1 MCFTYIHGIN
11 NGTSMPS
18 HLLSVA
24 KVNRLTSPGR
34 HADGGCLFLVIK
46 PSGAKQW
53 VARLTIRGRQ
63 TDLGLG
69 GISYVTLAEARD
81 ETLRLRRIA
90 RSGGDPRLERRQ
102 TIVTFEDAAVSVH
115 QSLLPTWKNTKH
127 AETWLATMEK
137 YTFPAFGSRS
147 IESIGPAEILSI
159 LTPIWTEKHET
170 AKRLKQRISAVFD
183 WAKSAGHY
191 PHENPVH
198 GIQRALPNVKRP
210 PQHMPAMAW
219 SDVPTF
225 MNELARRDGMSARCL
240 EFVILTA
247 ARSGE
252 GRGGRWDEIRDGTW
266 TVPGERMKRGVIHRV
281 PLSSQAK
288 SLLVSVAG
296 LDPFLIFPSRTPAK
310 DGSPRAQ
317 SDAVFAALLKRMG
330 RTGFTVHGFRS
341 SFRDWCSEEAQAE
354 REVAEAALSH
364 AVGNQV
370 ERSYA
375 RSDLF
380 ERRAKLMQQW
390 ADFICGSGGGQDAAK

>member
-1 MCFTYIHGIN
+1 MCFTFVHGIN
-11 NGTSMPS
+11 NGTYMPS

-53 VARLTIRGRQ
+53 VARLTIMGRQ

-69 GISYVTLAEARD
+69 GLSYVTLAEAR
-81 ETLRLRRIA
+81 EEALRLRKIA
-90 RSGGDPRLERRQ
+90 RNGGDPRIERRR
-102 TIVTFEDAAVSVH
+102 TIVTFEDAAVLVH
-115 QSLLPTWKNTKH
+115 QSLLPTWKNAKH
-127 AETWLATMEK
+127 AETWLATIK
-137 YTFPAFGSRS
+137 AHAFPAFGSRS
-147 IESIGPAEILSI
+147 IDTIGSAEVLGV

-191 PHENPVH
+191 PDENPVN
-198 GIQRALPNVKRP
+198 GIHRALPNVKRT
-210 PQHMPAMAW
+210 PQHMPALSW

-225 MNELARRDGMSARCL
+225 MKELACRDGMSARCL
-240 EFVILTA
+240 EFIILTA

-252 GRGGRWDEIRDGTW
+252 ARGGRWDEIVGSTW
-266 TVPGERMKRGVIHRV
+266 TVPAERMKRGVVHRV
-281 PLSSQAK
+281 PLSHQAK
-288 SLLVSVAG
+288 SLLERVEG
-296 LDPFLIFPSRTPAK
+296 LECSLIFPSRTPAK
-310 DGSPRAQ
+310 DGSFRTQ

-341 SFRDWCSEEAQAE
+341 SFRDWCSEAAQAD

-364 AVGNQV
+364 AVGNQA

-380 ERRAKLMQQW
+380 ERRAGLMQQW
-390 ADFICGSGGGQDAAK
+390 ANFICGSGGGLDAAE